1 VVDNIPFTAAMA
13 PVVDQLSTDGGTT
26 TWWALSMGACFGGNF
41 TLIAASANLVAAGA
55 LRRSGHD
62 IRFQDFL
69 KIGVPLTLI
78 SMAVATGWI
87 FVLEAL

>member
-1 VVDNIPFTAAMA
+1 
-13 PVVDQLSTDGGTT
+13 
-26 TWWALSMGACFGGNF
+26 MGACYGGNF